1 VNQFMTTKMLRNV
14 LITGLVV
21 SLAGCATAT
30 VQNSARQM
38 SGEPPLAV
46 PVSDAVMQRNPQV
59 FRRWDYV
66 GGLMLLG
73 IHEVYRRTGDERY
86 FAYVK
91 ENMDRWVQPDGSI
104 QGYRMEEFNIDHVNQ
119 GKLLFPLYRRT
130 GDERYRQ
137 AAELLREQMRRHPRT
152 SEGGF
157 WHKQIYPQQ
166 LWLDGLY
173 MAAPFL
179 AQYAV
184 EFNEPELLDDVAHQ
198 ILLMTRHTR
207 DPQTGLLYHTWDET
221 RSMHWAD
228 PQTGL
233 SPNFWG
239 RAMGWYMMALVDIL
253 DFLPENHPDR
263 PEIIRIFRDAS
274 QALTRVQ
281 DPVTGMWYQ
290 VLDIPNREPN
300 YLETSASSM
309 FAYAFAKGARLGY
322 LPAEYRDIAQRAYD
336 GIVQQYV
343 RTDED
348 GMLSVHGIVEV
359 AGLGG
364 PRMRDG
370 SFEYYMSEPVV
381 ANDFKGVGPFVLASL
396 ELSR

>member
-1 VNQFMTTKMLRNV
+1 MLHKV
-14 LITGLVV
+14 LITGLAV
-21 SLAGCATAT
+21 SLAAACAAPTAQG
-30 VQNSARQM
+30 VRNA
-38 SGEPPLAV
+38 PADAPLAV

-73 IHEVYRRTGDERY
+73 IYETYRRTGDERY
-86 FAYVK
+86 LRYVR

-104 QGYRMEEFNIDHVNQ
+104 EGYRMDEFNIDHVNQ
-119 GKLLFPLYRRT
+119 GKLLFTLYRRT
-130 GDERYRQ
+130 GDERYRR
-137 AAELLREQMRRHPRT
+137 AADLLREQMRRHPRT

-157 WHKQIYPQQ
+157 WHKEIYPNQM
-166 LWLDGLY
+166 WLDGLY

-184 EFNEPELLDDVAHQ
+184 EFNEPEIFDDVAHQ
-198 ILLMTRHTR
+198 VLLIARHTR
-207 DPQTGLLYHTWDET
+207 DPQTGLYYHAWDET
-221 RSMHWAD
+221 RSMGWAD

-239 RAMGWYMMALVDIL
+239 RAMGWYAMAIVDVL
-253 DFLPENHPDR
+253 DFLPENHRDR
-263 PEIIRIFRDAS
+263 PEIIRIFRDMAD
-274 QALTRVQ
+274 ALQKVQ
-281 DPVTGMWYQ
+281 DPVSGMWYQ
-290 VLDIPNREPN
+290 VLDMPNRQPN

-309 FAYAFAKGARLGY
+309 FAYSFAKGVRMGY
-322 LPAEYRDIAQRAYD
+322 LPPEYREIAQRAYD
-336 GIVQQYV
+336 GMVRQYV
-343 RTDED
+343 RTDDD
-348 GMLSVHGIVEV
+348 GMLSIHGIVEV

-364 PRMRDG
+364 PRQRDG

>member
-1 VNQFMTTKMLRNV
+1 MLRNL
-14 LITGLVV
+14 LIT
-21 SLAGCATAT
+21 SLILLMGACATAPAGPGPQRT
-30 VQNSARQM
+30 S
-38 SGEPPLAV
+38 ETTPLAV

-66 GGLMLLG
+66 GGLMLLA

-86 FAYVK
+86 FEYVK
-91 ENMDRWVQPDGSI
+91 DNTDRWVQPDGSI
-104 QGYRMEEFNIDHVNQ
+104 ETYRMEEFNIDHVNH
-119 GKLLFPLYRRT
+119 GKVLFPLYERT
-130 GDERYRQ
+130 GEERYRR
-137 AAELLREQMRRHPRT
+137 AIELLREQMRRHPRT

-157 WHKQIYPQQ
+157 WHKQIYPYQ
-166 LWLDGLY
+166 LWLDGVY

-184 EFNEPELLDDVAHQ
+184 EFGEPELLDEVAHQ
-198 ILLMTRHTR
+198 VLLIARRTR
-207 DPQTGLLYHTWDET
+207 DPRTGLFYHAWDET
-221 RSMHWAD
+221 RSMGWAD

-233 SPNFWG
+233 SENFWG
-239 RAMGWYMMALVDIL
+239 RAMGWYAMAIVDVL

-263 PEIIRIFRDAS
+263 PEIIRIFRDMS
-274 QALTRVQ
+274 EALTRVQ

-290 VLDIPNREPN
+290 VLDKPNREPN

-309 FAYAFAKGARLGY
+309 IAYAFAKGARMGY
-322 LPAEYRDIAQRAYD
+322 LPEEYRQIAQRAYQ
-336 GIVQQYV
+336 GIVDEHV
-343 RTDED
+343 RTDDD
-348 GMLSVHGIVEV
+348 GMLSIHGIVSV

-364 PRMRDG
+364 PRERDG

-381 ANDFKGVGPFVLASL
+381 KNDFKGVGPFVMASL

>member
-1 VNQFMTTKMLRNV
+1 MLHKV
-14 LITGLVV
+14 LITALAV
-21 SLAGCATAT
+21 SLAAACAAPTAQG
-30 VQNSARQM
+30 VRNA
-38 SGEPPLAV
+38 PADAPLAV

-73 IHEVYRRTGDERY
+73 IYETYRRTGDERY
-86 FAYVK
+86 LRYVR

-104 QGYRMEEFNIDHVNQ
+104 EGYRMDEFNIDHVNQ
-119 GKLLFPLYRRT
+119 GKLLFTLYRRT
-130 GDERYRQ
+130 GDERYRR
-137 AAELLREQMRRHPRT
+137 AADLLREQMRRHPRT

-157 WHKQIYPQQ
+157 WHKEIYPNQM
-166 LWLDGLY
+166 WLDGLY

-184 EFNEPELLDDVAHQ
+184 EFNEPEIFDDVAHQ
-198 ILLMTRHTR
+198 VLLIARHTR
-207 DPQTGLLYHTWDET
+207 DPQTGLYYHAWDET
-221 RSMHWAD
+221 RSMGWAD

-239 RAMGWYMMALVDIL
+239 RAMGWYAMAIVDVL
-253 DFLPENHPDR
+253 DFLPENHRDR
-263 PEIIRIFRDAS
+263 PEIIRIFRDMAD
-274 QALTRVQ
+274 ALQKVQ
-281 DPVTGMWYQ
+281 DPVSGMWYQ
-290 VLDIPNREPN
+290 VLDMPNRQPN

-309 FAYAFAKGARLGY
+309 FAYSFAKGVRMGY
-322 LPAEYRDIAQRAYD
+322 LPPEYREIAQRAYD
-336 GIVQQYV
+336 GMVRQYV
-343 RTDED
+343 RTDDD
-348 GMLSVHGIVEV
+348 GMLSIHGIVEV

-364 PRMRDG
+364 PRQRDG

>member
-1 VNQFMTTKMLRNV
+1 MIRRAMLRNI
-14 LITGLVV
+14 LISSVILVQG
-21 SLAGCATAT
+21 ACATAGVHGT
-30 VQNSARQM
+30 RQQAARTAL
-38 SGEPPLAV
+38 LAI

-86 FAYVK
+86 FTYVK
-91 ENMDRWVQPDGSI
+91 ENTDRWVQPDGSI
-104 QGYRMEEFNIDHVNQ
+104 ETYRLEEFNIDHVNH
-119 GKLLFPLYRRT
+119 GKVLFPLYQRT
-130 GDERYRQ
+130 GDERYRR
-137 AAELLREQMRRHPRT
+137 AIELLREQMRRHPRT

-157 WHKQIYPQQ
+157 WHKQVYPYQ

-179 AQYAV
+179 AQYAA
-184 EFNEPELLDDVAHQ
+184 EFDEPELFDDVAHQ
-198 ILLMTRHTR
+198 VLLIARHTR
-207 DPQTGLLYHTWDET
+207 DPRTGLFYHAWDET
-221 RSMHWAD
+221 RSMGWAD

-233 SPNFWG
+233 SQNFWG
-239 RAMGWYMMALVDIL
+239 RAMGWYAMAVVDIL

-263 PEIIRIFRDAS
+263 PEIIRVFRAMADAV
-274 QALTRVQ
+274 ARVQ

-290 VLDIPNREPN
+290 VLDMPNRQPN
-300 YLETSASSM
+300 YHETSASSM
-309 FAYAFAKGARLGY
+309 FAYAFAKGARMGY
-322 LPAEYRDIAQRAYD
+322 LPPEFRDIAQRGYD
-336 GIVQQYV
+336 GIV
-343 RTDED
+343 RMHIHTDDD
-348 GMLSVHGIVEV
+348 GMLSVGGIVEV

-364 PRMRDG
+364 RQQRDG

-381 ANDFKGVGPFVLASL
+381 KNDFKGVGPFVLASL

>member
-1 VNQFMTTKMLRNV
+1 MHRHT
-14 LITGLVV
+14 LIAGLL
-21 SLAGCATAT
+21 LAQSACAAT
-30 VQNSARQM
+30 PPP
-38 SGEPPLAV
+38 SGGPAEGMAPLAI

-73 IHEVYRRTGDERY
+73 IHGVHERTGDERY
-86 FAYVK
+86 FEYIR
-91 ENMDRWVQPDGSI
+91 ENTDRWVQPDGSI
-104 QGYRMEEFNIDHVNQ
+104 ETYRMEEFNIDHVNH
-119 GKLLFPLYRRT
+119 GKVLFPLYART
-130 GDERYRQ
+130 GDERYRL
-137 AAELLREQMRRHPRT
+137 AIDRLREQMRRHPRT
-152 SEGGF
+152 EEGGF

-179 AQYAV
+179 AQYAA
-184 EFNEPELLDDVAHQ
+184 EFDEPELFDDVTRQ
-198 ILLMTRHTR
+198 VLLIARHTR
-207 DPQTGLLYHTWDET
+207 DPRTGLFYHAWDET
-221 RSMHWAD
+221 RSMGWAD

-233 SPNFWG
+233 SRNFWG
-239 RAMGWYMMALVDIL
+239 RALGWYAMAVVDML
-253 DFLPENHPDR
+253 DFLPHDHSDR
-263 PEIIRIFRDAS
+263 PTIVRLFADLAEAV
-274 QALTRVQ
+274 ARVQ

-290 VLDIPNREPN
+290 VLDLPNRPEN

-309 FAYAFAKGARLGY
+309 FAYALAKGARLGY
-322 LPAEYRDIAQRAYD
+322 LAPEYRDVARRGYE
-336 GIVQQYV
+336 GIVREYV

-348 GMLSVHGIVEV
+348 GMLSLHGIVEV

-364 PRMRDG
+364 PRERDG

-381 ANDFKGVGPFVLASL
+381 KNDFKGVGPFVLASL